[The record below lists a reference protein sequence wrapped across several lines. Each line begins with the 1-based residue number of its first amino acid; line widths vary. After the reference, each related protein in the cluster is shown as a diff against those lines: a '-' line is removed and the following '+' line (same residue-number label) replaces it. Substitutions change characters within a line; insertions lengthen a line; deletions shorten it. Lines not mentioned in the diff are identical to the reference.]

1 MCVSSIFGRIAQK
14 STENKEVNPCFLG
27 DPPKS
32 RFQDRVRAGGNRRSE
47 TGKSL
52 MPLAQISDE
61 SL

>member
-52 MPLAQISDE
+52 MPLA
-61 SL
+61 